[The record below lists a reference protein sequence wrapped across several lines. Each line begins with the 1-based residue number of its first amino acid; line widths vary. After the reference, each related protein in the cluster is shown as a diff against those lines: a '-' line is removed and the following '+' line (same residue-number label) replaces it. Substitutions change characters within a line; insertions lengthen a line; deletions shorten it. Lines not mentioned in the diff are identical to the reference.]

1 MGAQLLGIEGT
12 QVKIEVTIDLSRS
25 MLTSEEQIQE
35 SLNEA
40 GSIATLSA
48 LKYLDTDGSA
58 IEIAGEVM
66 RTKGEQSKAYQTPYG
81 EVIVNRHV
89 YQRSGGGK
97 TYCPMERDARIIM
110 TLTPFFAKQV
120 SSKLAYGSAREVQ
133 RD

>member
-25 MLTSEEQIQE
+25 MLTSEEQIQA

-58 IEIAGEVM
+58 IEIAGKVM
-66 RTKGEQSKAYQTPYG
+66 RTKGEQPKAYQTPYG
-81 EVIVNRHV
+81 EVIV
-89 YQRSGGGK
+89 
-97 TYCPMERDARIIM
+97 
-110 TLTPFFAKQV
+110 KQWYSV
-120 SSKLAYGSAREVQ
+120 
-133 RD
+133 

>member
-1 MGAQLLGIEGT
+1 
-12 QVKIEVTIDLSRS
+12 
-25 MLTSEEQIQE
+25 MLTSEENIQQ

-40 GSIATLSA
+40 GSIATLAA

-58 IEIAGEVM
+58 IEIAGAVM

-81 EVIVNRHV
+81 EVIVSRHV

-110 TLTPFFAKQV
+110 TSTPFFAKQV